1 VARIEECIMIA
12 VTHREVERKY
22 ELPDGATAR
31 MDWSGLEGYTVAD
44 AAVEHRLEAVYYD
57 SADMALH
64 RHQVALRRRRGGADD
79 GWHVKLREA
88 GGRYE
93 TQFPLSEEA
102 PERMPDAV
110 RHLLE
115 GLTGERPLHPIA
127 TVRTTRR
134 VLDITEV
141 SGTPVA
147 ELAIDD
153 VEAVDRGTGT
163 QRAWSEWEV
172 ELTDGTMAE
181 EHQHRIFTAV
191 EHVLFAAGGRP
202 STSRSKITRALGVED
217 DTEDMAVP
225 AERSPGQEPAGDPG
239 NDSARATGR
248 KAKQEAGQKA
258 GPRVTGAE
266 LLHTVLGQLAEQ
278 LVLWDLKVRLDA
290 PDAVHQMRVTSRSM
304 RSLLKAA
311 SPFLDEDAAQELD
324 VRLREL
330 ARALSGARD
339 AEVTAELLPSR
350 VEALAGQVDPAAA
363 RALQHTAEQQAE
375 AAAATVRGHLSN
387 PAHLR
392 LLADVQA
399 FAADPPLTEQCQVL
413 SARKMADKLLRRA
426 LRKVVRVGAHGVAAE
441 DSGAETGPEQRLEHL
456 HEVRKA
462 VKRVRYV
469 NATLKRAGFE
479 PGTAVAHAAADA
491 KKYQDV
497 LGEIMDAGVV
507 AGWLERTASAQG
519 TGEDRYPL
527 GLLHGAELVAVRAG
541 VEHGHDLVTD
551 LLIRLRQDLS

>member
-1 VARIEECIMIA
+1 MIA

-22 ELPDGATAR
+22 ELPDGAKAR
-31 MDWSGLEGYTVAD
+31 IDWTVLQGYTVVD

-64 RHQVALRRRRGGADD
+64 RHHVALRRRRGGADD
-79 GWHVKLREA
+79 GWHVKLHENN
-88 GGRYE
+88 GRYE

-102 PERMPDAV
+102 PERMPDPV

-115 GLTGERPLHPIA
+115 GLSGERPLHPIA
-127 TVRTTRR
+127 TMRTTRR
-134 VLDITEV
+134 VLGITDV
-141 SGTPVA
+141 TGAQVA
-147 ELAIDD
+147 EIAIDD
-153 VEAVDRGTGT
+153 VEAVDQRTGT
-163 QRAWSEWEV
+163 ARAWSEWEV
-172 ELTDGTMAE
+172 ELADGTVTE

-191 EHVLFAAGGRP
+191 EHALFAAGGRP
-202 STSRSKITRALGVED
+202 LTSRPKITRALGVED
-217 DTEDMAVP
+217 DPEDLAGSTEGK
-225 AERSPGQEPAGDPG
+225 PGQDPE
-239 NDSARATGR
+239 NASENPSGR
-248 KAKQEAGQKA
+248 TAGQRTKPKTGKKA
-258 GPRVTGAE
+258 GPQATGA
-266 LLHTVLGQLAEQ
+266 LVLATVLGQLAEQ

-311 SPFLDEDAAQELD
+311 APFLYGETAQELD
-324 VRLREL
+324 VRLRVL

-339 AEVTAELLPSR
+339 AEVTAELLPTR

-363 RALQHTAEQQAE
+363 QVLQHTAEQQAA
-375 AAAATVRGHLSN
+375 AAAATVRGQLSN

-399 FAADPPLTEQCQVL
+399 FAVDPPLTEQCRQL
-413 SARKMADKLLRRA
+413 SAGRVVDKLLRRA

-462 VKRVRYV
+462 IKRVRYV

-491 KKYQDV
+491 KKHQDV

-507 AGWLERTASAQG
+507 AEWLQRTAASPQG
-519 TGEDRYPL
+519 SEMDRYAL
-527 GLLHGAELVAVRAG
+527 GLLHGAELAAVRTG
-541 VEHGHDLVTD
+541 VKNGHDIVTN
-551 LLIRLRQDLS
+551 LLTRLRQDLS